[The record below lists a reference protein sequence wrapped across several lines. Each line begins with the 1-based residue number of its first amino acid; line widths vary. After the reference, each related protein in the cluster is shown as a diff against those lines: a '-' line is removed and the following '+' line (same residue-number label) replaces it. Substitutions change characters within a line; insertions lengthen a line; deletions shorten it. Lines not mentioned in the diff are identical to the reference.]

1 MQKYFIVVLVA
12 VVTAMPAIGATP
24 AAPHSEAAHAAV
36 PLKPGI
42 HGLTAS
48 QRRARLAHERV
59 VKRIA
64 EEHLLQEHRLQE
76 QRLQA
81 QRLRRRHAVTR
92 ARLAQRRVTHGTV
105 RRSTV
110 AHPTVAQTAYARRVA
125 AHRAYERR
133 LAHERWLRAH
143 RAYEARLAHER
154 WLRAHHGYA
163 ARLAVGHRTAERG
176 TEQARIKVA
185 GSDRTEIAKAEIP
198 QAVTGAMHPASLDY
212 VSHAH
217 IHLYWSSPLRG
228 THASLV
234 RQDERDRAEGLTRIE
249 NEAQLLGLVRDHSLI
264 PLPLN
269 EDIQTDPRLA
279 YDRRYTRPWTAE
291 FLRELG
297 VAYRHQFGEPLV
309 ITSAVRP
316 ATYQRKLTWR
326 NGNAAPANGVIA
338 SPHEFGATIDI
349 GKKGMTSREMAW
361 MRGYLLP
368 LQQAGQIDVEEEF
381 YQACFHVT
389 VYKNYVSAPVAQPQP
404 EVADAQGEVGAR

>member
-1 MQKYFIVVLVA
+1 MQKYLIVVFLAVA
-12 VVTAMPAIGATP
+12 TAMPAVGATP
-24 AAPHSEAAHAAV
+24 AAPHSEAVHSAV
-36 PLKPGI
+36 SSKPGT
-42 HGLTAS
+42 HGLTAA

-64 EEHLLQEHRLQE
+64 QEHQLQER
-76 QRLQA
+76 RIG
-81 QRLRRRHAVTR
+81 RRHVVRRTTL
-92 ARLAQRRVTHGTV
+92 ARRRVTHRAV

-110 AHPTVAQTAYARRVA
+110 AHPAVGRRTVTQTAEGRRVA
-125 AHRAYERR
+125 AHRAYEHR
-133 LAHERWLRAH
+133 LAHARWLRAH

-154 WLRAHHGYA
+154 WLRAHHAYE
-163 ARLAVGHRTAERG
+163 ARLARSHKTAERP
-176 TEQARIKVA
+176 TEQARARDA
-185 GSDRTEIAKAEIP
+185 GSDRTEIAKAEVP
-198 QAVTGAMHPASLDY
+198 KAVTGTMHPASLDY

-249 NEAQLLGLVRDHSLI
+249 DEAQLLGLVRDHSLI

-279 YDRRYTRPWTAE
+279 NDRRYTRPWTAE

-297 VAYRHQFGEPLV
+297 VAFMHQFGEPLV

-349 GKKGMTSREMAW
+349 GKKGMTAREMAW

-389 VYKNYVSAPVAQPQP
+389 VYKNYVSGPMARPQP
-404 EVADAQGEVGAR
+404 EVADAQIEADAR